1 MLRLDGVNAWYGDV
15 HVLHDVSLE
24 IPARSTTALLGA
36 NGAGKSTL
44 LRCLCGLLS
53 RRKGEVRFMDE
64 RIDALDAA
72 AIVER
77 GLIMVPEG
85 RALFPFMTVEE
96 NLLLGGYAKR
106 AKKDRAR
113 TLERVYGLLPKLRE
127 RRDQLAGSLSGGE
140 QQMCAIARGIMAKPE
155 LLILDEPSLGLAPL
169 VVKEVFAL
177 VRQLRSEGITVLLV
191 EQHVRNALGMAD
203 RGAVLENGR
212 VVLQGAGAELL
223 GDPMLRKAYMGQ
235 GQTQGQTH

>member
-1 MLRLDGVNAWYGDV
+1 MLRLERVNAWYGDV

-24 IPARSTTALLGA
+24 ISARSTTALLGA

-44 LRCLCGLLS
+44 LRCLCGLLA
-53 RRKGEVRFMDE
+53 RRAGEVRFMDE
-64 RIDALDAA
+64 RIDSLDTA

-113 TLERVYGLLPKLRE
+113 TLERVYALLPKLRE
-127 RRDQLAGSLSGGE
+127 RRAQLAGSLSGGE

-177 VRQLRSEGITVLLV
+177 VKALRAEGITVLLV

-212 VVLQGAGAELL
+212 VVLQGSGAELL

-235 GQTQGQTH
+235 PH

>member
-1 MLRLDGVNAWYGDV
+1 MLRLERVNAWYGDV
-15 HVLHDVSLE
+15 HVLHDVSLD

-44 LRCLCGLLS
+44 LRCLCGLLA
-53 RRKGEVRFMDE
+53 RRAGEIRFMDQ
-64 RIDALDAA
+64 RIDGLDAA

-113 TLERVYGLLPKLRE
+113 TLERVYALLPKLRE

-177 VRQLRSEGITVLLV
+177 VKVLRSEGITVLLV

-212 VVLQGAGAELL
+212 VVLQGSGADLL
-223 GDPMLRKAYMGQ
+223 GDPLLRKAYMGQ
-235 GQTQGQTH
+235 TH

>member
-1 MLRLDGVNAWYGDV
+1 
-15 HVLHDVSLE
+15 
-24 IPARSTTALLGA
+24 
-36 NGAGKSTL
+36 L
-44 LRCLCGLLS
+44 LRCLCGLLA
-53 RRKGEVRFMDE
+53 RRAGEVRFMDE
-64 RIDALDAA
+64 RIDSLDAA

-113 TLERVYGLLPKLRE
+113 TLERVYTLLPKLRE

-177 VRQLRSEGITVLLV
+177 VKTLRAEGITVLLV

-212 VVLQGAGAELL
+212 VVLQGSGAELL

-235 GQTQGQTH
+235 TH

>member
-1 MLRLDGVNAWYGDV
+1 MLRLERVNAWYGDV

-44 LRCLCGLLS
+44 LRCLCGLLA
-53 RRKGEVRFMDE
+53 RRSGEVRFMED
-64 RIDALDAA
+64 RIDGLAAA

-106 AKKDRAR
+106 ARKDRAR
-113 TLERVYGLLPKLRE
+113 MLERVYALLPKLRE

-177 VRQLRSEGITVLLV
+177 VKALRSEGITVLLV

-212 VVLQGAGAELL
+212 VVLQGSGADLL

-235 GQTQGQTH
+235 TH

>member
-1 MLRLDGVNAWYGDV
+1 MLRLERVNAWYGDV
-15 HVLHDVSLE
+15 QVLHEVSLD
-24 IPARSTTALLGA
+24 IPGCSTTALLGA

-44 LRCLCGLLS
+44 LRCLCGLLA
-53 RRKGEVRFMDE
+53 RRAGEVRFMDE
-64 RIDALDAA
+64 RIDGLDAA

-113 TLERVYGLLPKLRE
+113 TLERVYALLPKLRE

-169 VVKEVFAL
+169 VVKEVFTLVKAL
-177 VRQLRSEGITVLLV
+177 RAEGITVLLV

-212 VVLQGAGAELL
+212 VVLQGSGADLL

-235 GQTQGQTH
+235 TH

>member
-1 MLRLDGVNAWYGDV
+1 MLRLEGVNAWYGDV
-15 HVLHDVSLE
+15 HVLHDVSLD

-44 LRCLCGLLS
+44 LRCLCGLLA
-53 RRKGEVRFMDE
+53 RRKGEIRFMDQ
-64 RIDALDAA
+64 RIDGLDAA

-113 TLERVYGLLPKLRE
+113 TLERVYALLPKLRE

-177 VRQLRSEGITVLLV
+177 VKALRAEGITVLLV

-212 VVLQGAGAELL
+212 VVLQGTGADLL
-223 GDPMLRKAYMGQ
+223 GDPLLRKAYMGQ
-235 GQTQGQTH
+235 TH

>member
-1 MLRLDGVNAWYGDV
+1 
-15 HVLHDVSLE
+15 
-24 IPARSTTALLGA
+24 
-36 NGAGKSTL
+36 
-44 LRCLCGLLS
+44 
-53 RRKGEVRFMDE
+53 
-64 RIDALDAA
+64 
-72 AIVER
+72 
-77 GLIMVPEG
+77 
-85 RALFPFMTVEE
+85 MTVEE

-113 TLERVYGLLPKLRE
+113 TLERVYTLLPKLRE
-127 RRDQLAGSLSGGE
+127 RRGQLAGSLSGGE

-177 VRQLRSEGITVLLV
+177 VKTLRAEGITVLLV

-212 VVLQGAGAELL
+212 VVLQGSGAELL

-235 GQTQGQTH
+235 TH

>member
-1 MLRLDGVNAWYGDV
+1 MLRLERVNAWYGDV
-15 HVLHDVSLE
+15 HVVHDVSLD
-24 IPARSTTALLGA
+24 IPGRSTTALLGA

-44 LRCLCGLLS
+44 LRCLCGLLA
-53 RRKGEVRFMDE
+53 RRSGEIRFMED
-64 RIDALDAA
+64 RIDGLDAA

-113 TLERVYGLLPKLRE
+113 TLERVYALLPKLRE

-177 VRQLRSEGITVLLV
+177 VKALRAEGITVLLV

-212 VVLQGAGAELL
+212 VVLQGSGADLL

-235 GQTQGQTH
+235 TH

>member
-1 MLRLDGVNAWYGDV
+1 MLRLERVNAWYGDV
-15 HVLHDVSLE
+15 HVLHDVSLD

-44 LRCLCGLLS
+44 LRCLCGLLA
-53 RRKGEVRFMDE
+53 RRAGEIRFMDQ
-64 RIDALDAA
+64 RIDGLDAA

-106 AKKDRAR
+106 AKKDRGR
-113 TLERVYGLLPKLRE
+113 TLERVYALLPKLRE

-177 VRQLRSEGITVLLV
+177 VKVLRSEGITVLLV

-212 VVLQGAGAELL
+212 VVLQGSGADLL
-223 GDPMLRKAYMGQ
+223 GDPLLRKAYMGQ
-235 GQTQGQTH
+235 TH

>member
-1 MLRLDGVNAWYGDV
+1 MLRLERVNAWYGDAQ
-15 HVLHDVSLE
+15 VLHDVSLD

-44 LRCLCGLLS
+44 LRCLCGLM
-53 RRKGEVRFMDE
+53 RRRSGAIWFRDE
-64 RIDALDAA
+64 RIDGLDTA

-96 NLLLGGYAKR
+96 NLLLGSYAGR
-106 AKKDRAR
+106 AKPHRPGSLK
-113 TLERVYGLLPKLRE
+113 RVYALLPKLAE
-127 RRDQLAGSLSGGE
+127 RRHQLGGSLSGGE
-140 QQMCAIARGIMAKPE
+140 QQMCAVARGLMAKPE

-177 VRQLRSEGITVLLV
+177 VRQLRSEGMTVLLV

-212 VVLQGAGAELL
+212 VVLQGAGADLL
-223 GDPMLRKAYMGQ
+223 DDPLLRKAYMGQ
-235 GQTQGQTH
+235 KH

>member
-1 MLRLDGVNAWYGDV
+1 MLRLERVNAWYGDV
-15 HVLHDVSLE
+15 HVLHDVSLD
-24 IPARSTTALLGA
+24 IPGRSTTALLGA

-44 LRCLCGLLS
+44 LRCLCGLLA
-53 RRKGEVRFMDE
+53 RRAGEVRFMDE
-64 RIDALDAA
+64 RIDGLDAA

-77 GLIMVPEG
+77 GLVMVPEG

-113 TLERVYGLLPKLRE
+113 TLERVYALLPKLRE

-177 VRQLRSEGITVLLV
+177 VKALRSEGITVLLV

-212 VVLQGAGAELL
+212 VVLQGSGADLL

-235 GQTQGQTH
+235 TH

>member
-1 MLRLDGVNAWYGDV
+1 MLRLERVNAWYGDV
-15 HVLHDVSLE
+15 HVLHDVSLD

-44 LRCLCGLLS
+44 LRCLCGLLA
-53 RRKGEVRFMDE
+53 RRAGEIRFMDE
-64 RIDALDAA
+64 RIDGLDAA

-106 AKKDRAR
+106 AKKERAG
-113 TLERVYGLLPKLRE
+113 TLERVYALLPKLRE

-155 LLILDEPSLGLAPL
+155 LLVLDEPSLGLAPL

-177 VRQLRSEGITVLLV
+177 VKALRAEGITVLLV

-212 VVLQGAGAELL
+212 VVLQGMGADLL
-223 GDPMLRKAYMGQ
+223 GEPMLRKAYMGQ
-235 GQTQGQTH
+235 TH

>member
-1 MLRLDGVNAWYGDV
+1 MLRLERVNAWYGDV

-24 IPARSTTALLGA
+24 ISARSTTALLGA

-44 LRCLCGLLS
+44 LRCLCGLLA
-53 RRKGEVRFMDE
+53 RRAGEVRFMDE
-64 RIDALDAA
+64 RIDSLDAA

-96 NLLLGGYAKR
+96 TLLLGGYAKR

-113 TLERVYGLLPKLRE
+113 TLERVYTLLPKLRE

-177 VRQLRSEGITVLLV
+177 VKTLRAEGITVLLV

-212 VVLQGAGAELL
+212 VVLQGSGAELL

-235 GQTQGQTH
+235 TH

>member
-1 MLRLDGVNAWYGDV
+1 MLRLEHVNAWYGDV
-15 HVLHDVSLE
+15 QVLHDVAVE
-24 IPARSTTALLGA
+24 MQTRSTLALLGA

-44 LRCLCGLLS
+44 LRCLCGLLP
-53 RRKGEVRFMDE
+53 RRSGAIWFMGE
-64 RIDALDAA
+64 RIDGLDTR

-106 AKKDRAR
+106 AKPHRSGM
-113 TLERVYGLLPKLRE
+113 LQRVYALLPKLEE
-127 RRDQLAGSLSGGE
+127 RRHQLGGSLSGGE
-140 QQMCAIARGIMAKPE
+140 QQMCAIARGLMAKPE
-155 LLILDEPSLGLAPL
+155 LLLLDEPSLGLAPL
-169 VVKEVFAL
+169 MVREVFAL
-177 VRQLRSEGITVLLV
+177 VRQLRSEGMTVLLV

-223 GDPMLRKAYMGQ
+223 NDPLLRKAYMGQ
-235 GQTQGQTH
+235 KH